1 MAVFDKRGL
10 STFSPPSAFVYRF
23 ENGDRTTHDNG
34 RFRELR
40 FSKPEVSLAAG
51 LAVV

>member
-10 STFSPPSAFVYRF
+10 STSLMAQLP
-23 ENGDRTTHDNG
+23 THDNWS
-34 RFRELR
+34 FRELR
-40 FSKPEVSLAAG
+40 FSKPEVSLGVG